1 MADENQ
7 NERRDYAKFNGV
19 NFPQWKF
26 GVMLK
31 LRRKKLDQI
40 VLGLEEI
47 PAEVIYC
54 DNIHTY
60 VVEQTH
66 QGTCRAKCTHQ
77 FHEQAH
83 VTVKDC
89 SLTETTQ
96 GKSIDNPTST

>member
-47 PAEVIYC
+47 PAEVTYC
-54 DNIHTY
+54 DNIHTH
-60 VVEQTH
+60 VVEQHT
-66 QGTCRAKCTHQ
+66 RASVEPSVHINLMNK
-77 FHEQAH
+77 
-83 VTVKDC
+83 
-89 SLTETTQ
+89 
-96 GKSIDNPTST
+96 PT